1 MLSQGAVEGLSNF
14 MFYDGRSKAFFDM
27 VFDIFSDT
35 GLPLGG
41 LLMVLFIS
49 RKWGMDKFDKEIESG
64 NSSYLKSITRQFLY
78 ITIKWVTPILLSI
91 IFVIT
96 ILQKFMGIQIM
107 G

>member
-1 MLSQGAVEGLSNF
+1 
-14 MFYDGRSKAFFDM
+14 M
-27 VFDIFSDT
+27 VFDVFSDT

-64 NSSYLKSITRQFLY
+64 NENFAYSLTRKFLHFA
-78 ITIKWVTPILLSI
+78 IKWVTPVLLSI
-91 IFVIT
+91 IFAIT
-96 ILQKFMGIQIM
+96 ILQKFLGIQIM